1 MTLASTKM
9 VRALPSVWLV
19 RQGSYQAWRM
29 QRHARRVRRGITA
42 AWGQVSAWHARQG
55 RRRQAR
61 DKGAATSVREHRRS
75 TRTEKGAQHARLV
88 LLVLSDL
95 VRAAEHRPK
104 ATAPTVHQGGSVTR
118 WVVLTVPTA
127 IFSRRRMLSTV
138 RSVVAVC
145 LANEPLVGN
154 RLEGYVRPACPV
166 LMRTRSP
173 MPVYRVP
180 KLTSSQT
187 STPSSVSHARVANFR
202 NIEARLFVRR

>member
-1 MTLASTKM
+1 MASTKM

-19 RQGSYQAWRM
+19 RQGSYRAWRM
-29 QRHARRVRRGITA
+29 QRHARRVTRGNTA

-61 DKGAATSVREHRRS
+61 DKGAATSVREHQMS

-88 LLVLSDL
+88 LLVLPDL
-95 VRAAEHRPK
+95 VRAAGRRPK

-127 IFSRRRMLSTV
+127 IFSRRRMLLTV
-138 RSVVAVC
+138 HAVVAAPR
-145 LANEPLVGN
+145 ANEGLVNNHLKGS
-154 RLEGYVRPACPV
+154 VRHVCPV
-166 LMRTRSP
+166 RMRTRSQI
-173 MPVYRVP
+173 PVHRVP

-187 STPSSVSHARVANFR
+187 STPSSVSPAPVASFR
-202 NIEARLFVRR
+202 SIEAKLFVRR